1 MRGRGSHAGFIF
13 PLPPVRI
20 RPPLPF
26 LPDSS
31 DGRAPGR
38 SSNGKTADSR
48 PANRRSNRRRPAN
61 AHAVSEMVRCEV
73 ATLVMPVR
81 VRPACPSRSLRRRR
95 SWLRICY
102 RDLLR
107 RRLPGPSSSVGRAAG
122 LYPVM
127 RQISGRSPVRIR
139 PGVPRLRSSIGIR
152 APGFYPGGC
161 RFESC
166 RGRHH
171 GRLKGIGI
179 PACLRNRRF
188 SVRLRGRPPIQARG

>member
-1 MRGRGSHAGFIF
+1 MNLGDLVQIQGAE
-13 PLPPVRI
+13 PP
-20 RPPLPF
+20 
-26 LPDSS
+26 
-31 DGRAPGR
+31 PGR

-61 AHAVSEMVRCEV
+61 THAVAKRARREV
-73 ATLVMPVR
+73 ATLEVPVR
-81 VRPACPSRSLRRRR
+81 IRAACPYGSLRRRR
-95 SWLRICY
+95 SRLQIRY
-102 RDLLR
+102 RDFLR

-188 SVRLRGRPPIQARG
+188 SVRLRGRPPFQVRG